1 MAFVRQTQM
10 GAGAD
15 EVRAYRQPQDRQ
27 GARSR
32 RAALTAWTRRQGD
45 RIEMP
50 FAAAHE
56 SVHGRYC
63 CKSRKSNNPKNL
75 AKVDLWISLLLR
87 RFSTP
92 LRRSVIDCGSIDMVP
107 HSAAR
112 KTPTVSN
119 NSRSSPQKN
128 FCNKIC
134 TFRTCAAWLT
144 MSVNGGKAGLALG
157 RIGAFLFA
165 SRPPHPR

>member
-1 MAFVRQTQM
+1 M

-56 SVHGRYC
+56 SVHGTFETCR
-63 CKSRKSNNPKNL
+63 P
-75 AKVDLWISLLLR
+75 ALR
-87 RFSTP
+87 
-92 LRRSVIDCGSIDMVP
+92 
-107 HSAAR
+107 
-112 KTPTVSN
+112 
-119 NSRSSPQKN
+119 
-128 FCNKIC
+128 
-134 TFRTCAAWLT
+134 
-144 MSVNGGKAGLALG
+144 MSVYPG
-157 RIGAFLFA
+157 RPEVTGRWSKRCLWHKTDLPICPMDVRYQG
-165 SRPPHPR
+165 